1 MQYQDI
7 FLIENR
13 LGLHAR
19 AASVLAQL
27 ATSFDAKVILQQG
40 DKEAQADSVLALML
54 LEGAKGKKVTVTC
67 SGPDAKI
74 ALKTI
79 GELIADKFHE
89 QE

>member
-1 MQYQDI
+1 MQYQDT

-27 ATSFDAKVILQQG
+27 ATSFDAKVTLQQG
-40 DKEAQADSVLALML
+40 EKEAEADSVLALML
-54 LEGAKGKKVTVTC
+54 LEGAQGKKIKVTC
-67 SGPDAKI
+67 SGPDAKL